1 MEYLVNERQLDR
13 LLNELSPKS
22 SGVSD
27 FLKKIEDTNGALTHL
42 GFKSMKS
49 LKDFISDG
57 DYDDFQELKDDLEK
71 FLQTPKKTKK
81 GK

>member
-1 MEYLVNERQLDR
+1 MEYLINERQLDK

-27 FLKKIEDTNGALTHL
+27 FLKKIEETPGALNHL
-42 GFKSMKS
+42 NFKTMKS

-57 DYDDFQELKDDLEK
+57 DYDDFQELKNDLEK
-71 FLQTPKKTKK
+71 FLVNLKKTKK
-81 GK
+81 K